1 MKTFLPKAADLQRT
15 WFLVDAANQPV
26 GRLAV
31 RIANLLRG
39 RGKPIFTPHIDTGD
53 FVVVVNAEKV
63 ALTGRKEEQKLYW
76 RHSRYRGGRTTMT
89 AAQVRA
95 RQPARLVEQAVKGM
109 LPKSHLSR
117 EVIKR
122 LKLYAGTEHP
132 HAAQQPKAIELK

>member
-1 MKTFLPKAADLQRT
+1 MKTFLPKAADIHRV

-89 AAQVRA
+89 AEAAIATPSSGSPLGTGERSSPRRSACGPRMPGSRA
-95 RQPARLVEQAVKGM
+95 SPRRAGGFTTPWMAARV
-109 LPKSHLSR
+109 
-117 EVIKR
+117 
-122 LKLYAGTEHP
+122 LK
-132 HAAQQPKAIELK
+132 